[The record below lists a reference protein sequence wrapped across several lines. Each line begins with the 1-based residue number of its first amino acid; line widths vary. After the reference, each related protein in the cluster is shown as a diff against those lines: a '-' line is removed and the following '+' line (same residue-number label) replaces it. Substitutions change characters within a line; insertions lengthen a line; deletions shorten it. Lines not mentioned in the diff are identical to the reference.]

1 MYNLTLQFNG
11 ETFTKRPKKE
21 TLKRAILSLKPD
33 VLYTEMYVTLKD
45 KEYVRERKLTL
56 VQGKKLFSNED
67 FLDVFII
74 NLLLK

>member
-11 ETFTKRPKKE
+11 ETFKKKSKRE
-21 TLKRAILSLKPD
+21 TLKRTILSFRPD

-45 KEYVRERKLTL
+45 KQDVRERKLTL
-56 VQGKKLFSNED
+56 VQGKNLFNNED

>member
-11 ETFTKRPKKE
+11 ETFNKRPKKE
-21 TLKRAILSLKPD
+21 TLKKTILSLKPS

-45 KEYVRERKLTL
+45 KQDVRERKLNL
-56 VQGKKLFSNED
+56 VQGKNLFNNED